1 MFGAVRIPKLV
12 TAFASAIVALVSAP
26 ALAGTVWFDT
36 TAAMRSASGFPITN
50 RSDVNWA
57 YANRSA
63 EAVCNDNGYA
73 RGMYTGEQDG
83 ELMGIHCFTSDM
95 VTWQDLP
102 GSDARAWAL
111 WQGSSTSL
119 DSQAAYNAGAIADR
133 ECGSVN
139 NTGFFTGFQNTS
151 ADVMGLV
158 CIPSTY
164 VVPRG
169 VDTDDSRFP
178 FLSGL
183 NPPFTSWW
191 YLRSSINRVCQ
202 YYGYSTG
209 TMDNYVSTGVPFVLN
224 LGLQCIY

>member
-1 MFGAVRIPKLV
+1 MTSLA
-12 TAFASAIVALVSAP
+12 AAIVALVSAP
-26 ALAGTVWFDT
+26 ALAGIVFFDT
-36 TAAMRSASGFPITN
+36 TAADRSAGGYPITN
-50 RSDVNWA
+50 RNDVGWA

-63 EAVCNDNGYA
+63 ERVCANYGYA
-73 RGMYTGEQDG
+73 RGMYTGEQSG

-133 ECGSVN
+133 ECGSVY

-151 ADVMGLV
+151 ADLMGLV
-158 CIPSTY
+158 CIPSTH
-164 VVPRG
+164 VAPRG
-169 VDTDDSRFP
+169 VDTDDPRFP
-178 FLSGL
+178 FLSGM

-191 YLRSSINRVCQ
+191 QLRSSVNRVCQ
-202 YYGYSTG
+202 YFGYTTG
-209 TMDNYVSTGVPFVLN
+209 TMNLYANTGVPFVLN